1 MIMEQRR
8 QIRDLEVQA
17 SMGQIHA
24 TPLSKALTANRDAN
38 GYSNYGERLY
48 IEGRMEAIKREK
60 DVEAARIAAE
70 EAEVA
75 GATFH
80 PQITALALEMKKQH
94 HQYDVGFDSSNG
106 GGDVSSSSITAA
118 PDAAANVNGARGH
131 TPWNT
136 PWNRL
141 YKLSSVAEQRRRAR
155 IEELERER
163 KEAELAECKF
173 KPQID
178 PRSAR
183 MAANRIAALAENGM
197 APYDLLYNEADKRRR
212 KLAEAAKMT
221 PEEATFKPVI
231 NKVIFSSNK
240 SRRGRRPTSGSST
253 EADAGS
259 SNQQQQQEEEEE
271 PTDVALRLLNMG
283 RKYQERLQAARDAVE
298 NNPIDPNT
306 GRPLFQPHTRPAPSY
321 LSNKESI
328 AVDED
333 SSSIIIA
340 SNDEGEGGARSG
352 RRNPGGV
359 PIGEYLYSVKQVQDQ
374 KAQKMKSAAVE
385 AAVRAASEPKV
396 NPKSERL
403 MEKVKQERFR
413 AIFNY
418 LQSRPV
424 GGSSSN
430 SDQQQ
435 AIPQSSSSAAVV
447 PSINLVAIVSD
458 ESFMDSIDPEVR
470 ADIEYATQLFLKS
483 QQRQLQSDPSN
494 SVIINRITA
503 SQFAALMD
511 RVLAKT
517 RGLARNY
524 LLPMAQTRKAKFQQP
539 TFKPELDARSL
550 ALAARRMRPQ
560 GVPGHEV
567 LYKTAEVVAAK
578 REAARREVEAERMA
592 ECTFEP
598 TSYVVNGSRHGGGRG
613 KRDTAARFN
622 LMYCQ
627 GGVVEGQAED
637 VASPDFFDK
646 EAASEKKVNEGKV
659 MPEKE
664 EQQQQ
669 QQQGIDDNKKVSNN
683 RKSKQDPST
692 SIDTLEN
699 QINNVLA
706 RLSLTGQR
714 LAQGLQEAEANPAL
728 LKSSFDYAALF
739 GSREDVG
746 PANGGGGGGDDNNKN
761 NGASQQQQQPPKAQ
775 KIALTTSV
783 SSWAGFNP
791 MQAEEDEAGVVM
803 GGLTPVGGKAS
814 PAFDDEGMGDSIPA
828 VHSGSPARR
837 QDMVGGGVR
846 KGERGSLKG
855 LKLAELASL

>member
-8 QIRDLEVQA
+8 QIRDLELQA

-48 IEGRMEAIKREK
+48 IEGRIEAMKRDK
-60 DVEAARIAAE
+60 DIEAARIVAE

-80 PQITALALEMKKQH
+80 PQITALALEMKKRQH
-94 HQYDVGFDSSNG
+94 RDVGFDTNG
-106 GGDVSSSSITAA
+106 SGGASSSSTAA
-118 PDAAANVNGARGH
+118 PDAAANVNEARGY
-131 TPWNT
+131 T

-141 YKLSSVAEQRRRAR
+141 YKLSSVAEQRRKAR

-163 KEAELAECKF
+163 KQAELAECKF

-183 MAANRIAALAENGM
+183 MAANRVAALAENGM

-212 KLAEAAKMT
+212 KLEEAAKKT

-231 NKVIFSSNK
+231 NKVFFSSSK
-240 SRRGRRPTSGSST
+240 SNRRRTPTSGSST
-253 EADAGS
+253 EADAGT
-259 SNQQQQQEEEEE
+259 SNQQQQEEEEEEE
-271 PTDVALRLLNMG
+271 PTDVALRLLNKG
-283 RKYQERLQAARDAVE
+283 RQYQERLQAARDAVE

-333 SSSIIIA
+333 SSSTINA
-340 SNDEGEGGARSG
+340 SNEKGEGGARPA

-374 KAQKMKSAAVE
+374 KAQETKSAAVE

-403 MEKVKQERFR
+403 MERVKQERFR

-435 AIPQSSSSAAVV
+435 AVPQSSSSAVV

-550 ALAARRMRPQ
+550 TLAARRMRPQ

-567 LYKTAEVVAAK
+567 LYKTAEVMAAK

-598 TSYVVNGSRHGGGRG
+598 TSYVVDGSDHGGGRG
-613 KRDTAARFN
+613 KSDTAARYN
-622 LMYCQ
+622 LMYRQ
-627 GGVVEGQAED
+627 GGVVEGQAEN

-659 MPEKE
+659 MMEKE
-664 EQQQQ
+664 ELQ
-669 QQQGIDDNKKVSNN
+669 QQQGINNNNKVSKNK
-683 RKSKQDPST
+683 KSKQDAPT
-692 SIDTLEN
+692 SIDTLET

-739 GSREDVG
+739 GSREDVA
-746 PANGGGGGGDDNNKN
+746 PTNGGGGGGDNNNNN

-775 KIALTTSV
+775 KIVLTTTSL

-791 MQAEEDEAGVVM
+791 MQAEEDEAGVVT
-803 GGLTPVGGKAS
+803 GDLTPVGGKAS
-814 PAFDDEGMGDSIPA
+814 AAFNNEGMGDSIPA

-837 QDMVGGGVR
+837 QQQQQAMVGGGVR
-846 KGERGSLKG
+846 KAERGSLKG